1 MYQVPSQVAYQTS
14 HLPQTGF
21 VGSATPDSPSMN
33 VRSAEMVGQKSMSAT
48 YPTLS
53 LQPNSMARFDAAV
66 PINISRKTKKL
77 RHSKNI
83 RQTSSEEIESSSED
97 ESEVTIRSS
106 RSRHSEGPKLP
117 AFTGRESWKVWFN
130 RFNGVAEMKGWNRG
144 DKLEEL
150 LPRLQGA
157 AGEFVYG
164 QLSPKIWRNYK
175 ELVSELENRFRVVE
189 TEKTYRAKFSHRNQK
204 AGETVESYAAELK
217 RLYDKAYPR
226 RDRDTRREDL
236 LRKFLDG
243 LYDDQTRLQVEY
255 IKEPKDID
263 EAVFEV
269 VNYLETK
276 KCNKVVED
284 RRTKRHGR
292 VARIEHHQE
301 SSGGSSEDEADQES
315 RVARTPGRPSKAAK
329 EAEVKV
335 TPNNPTTV
343 THRNDANTTSQMTD
357 ETNTEGLKFV
367 QAVAEIKKALHFE
380 VADMK
385 KTINS
390 EVSEMQKVLKQ
401 IKDSGNMAKPGNN
414 RRGGPSTQT
423 QNKSDRQNNTQQNGP
438 NSGSLPSNSKQQWNR
453 TNNYNCYKCGQ
464 LGHFARDCWT
474 FMGQM
479 QMATQTGYPQQIN
492 DHHPNAQGSNQT
504 GVGGSNQV

>member
-1 MYQVPSQVAYQTS
+1 
-14 HLPQTGF
+14 
-21 VGSATPDSPSMN
+21 
-33 VRSAEMVGQKSMSAT
+33 MVGQKSMSAT

-53 LQPNSMARFDAAV
+53 LQSNSMARFYAAV

-106 RSRHSEGPKLP
+106 QSRHSEGPKLP

-130 RFNGVAEMKGWNRG
+130 RFNGVAENVNWRSYC
-144 DKLEEL
+144 
-150 LPRLQGA
+150 P
-157 AGEFVYG
+157 VYKEP
-164 QLSPKIWRNYK
+164 QASSCMASCPQKIWRNYK

-243 LYDDQTRLQVEY
+243 LYDDQTSLQVEY

-276 KCNKVVED
+276 KCNKVVDD

-292 VARIEHHQE
+292 VARNEHHQE

-343 THRNDANTTSQMTD
+343 THQNDANTTSQMTD
-357 ETNTEGLKFV
+357 ETNTEGLKIV

-423 QNKSDRQNNTQQNGP
+423 PNKSDRQNNTQQNRP
-438 NSGSLPSNSKQQWNR
+438 NSGSLPNNSKQQWNR
-453 TNNYNCYKCGQ
+453 TNNYTALRKFSDKSVPLVCLAKLTIY
-464 LGHFARDCWT
+464 
-474 FMGQM
+474 
-479 QMATQTGYPQQIN
+479 
-492 DHHPNAQGSNQT
+492 
-504 GVGGSNQV
+504 